1 MQASNTLLFH
11 MDRLSENIDC
21 INDRMSSIGMHW
33 TFIIK
38 AFNHYPSAAIQ
49 EFSSLRC
56 KSIGSDNLKHLSLLK
71 SLNPSL
77 ETWFLNYKGISI
89 EDNSIDIN
97 LTHSGNNITSK
108 TCLMLDIDADRHG
121 HPYENG
127 LSCNRFGAYLDCSK
141 LPDQR
146 FFKAWKNLRIP
157 ERSTQSLGTSV
168 SFEHIELLK
177 SSGVNH
183 FRLGEIVLLGR
194 SLMNQQ
200 PIDGLRTDVFERNKP
215 VTYHC
220 ISTLKPL

>member
-1 MQASNTLLFH
+1 

-21 INDRMSSIGMHW
+21 INDRMSSLGMQW

-38 AFNHYPSAAIQ
+38 AFNHYPSEAIQ
-49 EFSSLRC
+49 ELSSLRC
-56 KSIGSDNLKHLSLLK
+56 KSIGSDNLEHLSLLK

-77 ETWFLNYKGISI
+77 ETWYLNYKGVSI
-89 EDNSIDIN
+89 EDESIDIN
-97 LTHSGNNITSK
+97 LTHSGKNITPK
-108 TCLMLDIDADRHG
+108 TCLMLNIDAERHG

-127 LSCNRFGAYLDCSK
+127 LSCSHFGAYLDCSK
-141 LPDQR
+141 FPNPQ
-146 FFKAWKNLRIP
+146 FFKAWKALQIP
-157 ERSTQSLGTSV
+157 EHSTQSLGTSV

-194 SLMNQQ
+194 SLKNQQ
-200 PIDGLRTDVFERNKP
+200 PIHGLRTDVFERNKP

-220 ISTLKPL
+220 ISALRPF